1 MGTSET
7 RRPFLYSVGGG
18 GGGGVIE
25 ETRTLVIQVLVEGG
39 QPVLQLISG
48 VGAELD
54 ALGSLR
60 RRVGD
65 GQSAGFLAR
74 RLLFNHADAGVL

>member
-1 MGTSET
+1 MKHDALS
-7 RRPFLYSVGGG
+7 FIHSGGSSRK
-18 GGGGVIE
+18 
-25 ETRTLVIQVLVEGG
+25 RTLVVQVLVEGG

>member
-1 MGTSET
+1 MGTNET
-7 RRPFLYSVGGG
+7 RCSFFFHS
-18 GGGGVIE
+18 GVIE
-25 ETRTLVIQVLVEGG
+25 ETRTLVVQVLVEGV
-39 QPVLQLISG
+39 QPVLHLISG